1 MITHSLNRLLG
12 QKVLG
17 SGWEF
22 YPRDYPQFMVEDNYT
37 VLYDSTHVES
47 VE

>member
-1 MITHSLNRLLG
+1 MIKHSLNRLLG
-12 QKVLG
+12 HKVLG

-47 VE
+47 ID